1 MKIHNKTELQSSTTN
16 HLADIDYKDFMKFY
30 RKYTSK
36 PYSFLAI
43 DTTIKSDDLL
53 HFRENL
59 LDPLYSN
66 RS

>member
-1 MKIHNKTELQSSTTN
+1 MKIHNKRELQSSATN

-36 PYSFLAI
+36 PYSFLTN